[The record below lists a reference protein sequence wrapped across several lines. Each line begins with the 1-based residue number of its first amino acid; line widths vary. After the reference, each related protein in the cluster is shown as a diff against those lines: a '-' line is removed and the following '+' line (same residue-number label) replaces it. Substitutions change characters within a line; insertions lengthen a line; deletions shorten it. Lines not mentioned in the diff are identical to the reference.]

1 MTADEIINLSS
12 HVEEGGSKPIVF
24 VDEFD
29 RPCQVLDYTAN
40 GVVKIV
46 LRTSAVFPPAEVVHV
61 PGERIV
67 GQYYQGPMS
76 GRG

>member
-29 RPCQVLDYTAN
+29 RLCEVLDYTAN

-46 LRTSAVFPPAEVVHV
+46 LRAPSTSPPSEVVHA
-61 PGERIV
+61 PGDFVV
-67 GQYYQGPMS
+67 GHFHAGQFT
-76 GRG
+76 